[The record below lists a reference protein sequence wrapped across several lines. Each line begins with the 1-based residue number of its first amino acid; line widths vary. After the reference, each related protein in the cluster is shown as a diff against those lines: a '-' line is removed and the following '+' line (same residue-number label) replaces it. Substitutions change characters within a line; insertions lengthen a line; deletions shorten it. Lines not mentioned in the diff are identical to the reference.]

1 MTEIEMLC
9 TLPVSP
15 DGLRVETWAKGSTH
29 HVSDDL
35 LRNLIEA
42 EAVAIVERK
51 AEAAAPENKA
61 HMAAPENKAA
71 PQAKRKRGRPRKD
84 SK

>member
-1 MTEIEMLC
+1 MTEIEMLIS
-9 TLPVSP
+9 LPVSP
-15 DGLRVETWAKGSTH
+15 DGLRVEMWEKGSAH

-42 EAVAIVERK
+42 EAVALVERK
-51 AEAAAPENKA
+51 ADVAAPENKA

-71 PQAKRKRGRPRKD
+71 PKRGRPRKA
-84 SK
+84 KA